1 MKFDS
6 YLKPIKS
13 VGFHCKGTFQSLENV
28 DFGLLTEILS
38 DCELSNFWCH
48 EATRLPKPGIHNIL
62 NPTPQSS
69 NGIKLQKQKRKARSV
84 SFALAETAASVAIAA
99 TVVGAAA
106 TLLVR
111 RTQASETNEVHF

>member
-1 MKFDS
+1 M
-6 YLKPIKS
+6 
-13 VGFHCKGTFQSLENV
+13 
-28 DFGLLTEILS
+28 
-38 DCELSNFWCH
+38 
-48 EATRLPKPGIHNIL
+48 PKPGIHNIL